1 MASGDDEPTTCQRV
15 NGDLPPLE
23 SSSASASDS
32 GQSRAAA
39 AAADDERRGGQ
50 MAGLRRL
57 WGEWEIR
64 VLLLSS
70 LSLQVFLLFTGGL
83 RKRNVAAWLHFML
96 WLAYLL
102 ADSIAIY
109 ALGNLSQ
116 NQKLCSNGPHG
127 GGDMHLLVF
136 WAPFLILHLG
146 GQDTITAFAIEDNEL
161 WLRHLLSL
169 VSQIALALYVYWKS
183 RPSAAGLL
191 VPAILMFV
199 SGVVKYGE
207 RTWALK
213 SASMSSLR
221 SSMLTRPDPGPNYA
235 KFMEEYHSSKEAG
248 LHAEIVIVP
257 ERPPD
262 DNIHVQEEHMEY
274 GELVVKAHRFFH
286 TFRRLFV
293 DLILSFQDRT
303 DSLAFFRRLQRDQ
316 AYKVVEIELL
326 LMYESLH
333 SKSSVIHGPTGRYL
347 RIFTLAAPVLSL
359 IVFSGTDKAPYKPVD
374 VAVSYVLLGGAI
386 FLEIY
391 AILLM
396 AISPWSFADLRK
408 KDKCLPVASGVFRA
422 VSYFLPEARPR
433 WSNQMAQYNLI
444 HYCLKDKPTWLTGAL
459 EKLEWDYNVRV
470 KTIWDSIWYTHHIGV
485 SMVLKQLVFK
495 QLKEKANSTADP
507 MSYRR
512 FGDQRGQWFLHRMGC
527 YQELG
532 ASVEVEFDE
541 SIILWHIAT
550 DLCFYDDDDD
560 DGRDAGER
568 KLKRWSSC
576 CFCSCSDHAPTAD
589 DSHLNDVSHLPA
601 ASREISNY
609 MLFLLVMR
617 PFMLTASIG
626 QIRFGDTCAE
636 TKNFFLRGDELG
648 AARKAAEALTKV
660 KTEINPREVKGDRS
674 KSVLFD
680 ACRLAEQLRR
690 LERRKRWRL
699 VAGVWVEMLCYAAG
713 KCRGNFHAKQ
723 LSQGGELL
731 TVVWLLMAHFGMGDQ
746 YRVEAGHAR
755 AKLIIEN

>member
-1 MASGDDEPTTCQRV
+1 MGKGKSTVELRAEHWSVRLQRRRPGSGEMASLQ
-15 NGDLPPLE
+15 
-23 SSSASASDS
+23 
-32 GQSRAAA
+32 
-39 AAADDERRGGQ
+39 
-50 MAGLRRL
+50 RL

-64 VLLLSS
+64 LLLLSS

-83 RKRNVAAWLHFML
+83 RKRNVATWLHFLL
-96 WLAYLL
+96 WIAYLL

-116 NQKLCSNGPHG
+116 NQKFCPGVHDSP
-127 GGDMHLLVF
+127 DMHLLVF

-146 GQDTITAFAIEDNEL
+146 GQDTITAFAVEDNEL
-161 WLRHLLSL
+161 WLRHFLSL
-169 VSQIALALYVYWKS
+169 VFQIALALYVYWKS

-191 VPAILMFV
+191 APRDPHV
-199 SGVVKYGE
+199 
-207 RTWALK
+207 R
-213 SASMSSLR
+213 LR
-221 SSMLTRPDPGPNYA
+221 RHQVRRAHLGAQVCQHEQPEELHADAPRPGPQLRQI
-235 KFMEEYHSSKEAG
+235 HAG
-248 LHAEIVIVP
+248 VP
-257 ERPPD
+257 LQQGGWPARQYRHRPRAPARRQ
-262 DNIHVQEEHMEY
+262 NRRP
-274 GELVVKAHRFFH
+274 GGAHGVRRARRHGAPLLH

-333 SKSSVIHGPTGRYL
+333 SKSSIIHGPTGRYL

-359 IVFSGTDKAPYKPVD
+359 LIFSTTDKGSYKPVD
-374 VAVSYVLLGGAI
+374 VAVSYVLLIGAI

-408 KDKCLPVASGVFRA
+408 QDKCLPVANSVFRA
-422 VSYFLPEARPR
+422 VRFFLPEARPR

-444 HYCLKDKPTWLTGAL
+444 SYCLKDRTTRFTRVL
-459 EKLEWDYNVRV
+459 EKLEWDYDVRV
-470 KTIWDSIWYTHHIGV
+470 KTIWDGFWYTNHIDV
-485 SMVLKQLVFK
+485 SLVLKQLIFK
-495 QLKEKANSTADP
+495 QLKERTKSTADP
-507 MSYRR
+507 RSYQR
-512 FGDQRGQWFLHRMGC
+512 FGDHRGQGILQSKKCYH

-532 ASVEVEFDE
+532 WSVEVEFDE

-550 DLCFYDDDDD
+550 DLCLFNKEQDDDRDQGDD
-560 DGRDAGER
+560 QSNLGA
-568 KLKRWSSC
+568 SSC
-576 CFCSCSDHAPTAD
+576 CFCSCSEHAPSAD
-589 DSHLNDVSHLPA
+589 ESDLNDASLLPA
-601 ASREISNY
+601 ASKEISNY

-636 TKNFFLRGDELG
+636 TKNFFLRSNEVRTARQGANEL
-648 AARKAAEALTKV
+648 AAV
-660 KTEINPREVKGDRS
+660 KTDINPREVKGDRS

-680 ACRLAEQLRR
+680 ACRLAEQLQRM
-690 LERRKRWRL
+690 EERKRWRL

-713 KCRGNFHAKQ
+713 KCSGNFHAKQ

>member
-1 MASGDDEPTTCQRV
+1 MS
-15 NGDLPPLE
+15 LLH
-23 SSSASASDS
+23 
-32 GQSRAAA
+32 
-39 AAADDERRGGQ
+39 
-50 MAGLRRL
+50 RL

-64 VLLLSS
+64 ILLLSS

-83 RKRNVAAWLHFML
+83 RKRNVSGLLHLML

-116 NQKLCSNGPHG
+116 NHLKLCSPAGENQ
-127 GGDMHLLVF
+127 HLLVF

-169 VSQIALALYVYWKS
+169 VSQIALAVYVYWKS
-183 RPSAAGLL
+183 RPFSAAVSVLL
-191 VPAILMFV
+191 LPAAILMFV
-199 SGVVKYGE
+199 SGVIKYGE

-235 KFMEEYHSSKEAG
+235 KFMEEFHSSKEAG
-248 LHAEIVIVP
+248 LHADIVIVP

-262 DNIHVQEEHMEY
+262 DNIHVAEEHMDY
-274 GELVVKAHRFFH
+274 GELVAKAHRFFH

-347 RIFTLAAPVLSL
+347 RVFTLAAPVISL
-359 IVFSGTDKAPYKPVD
+359 IIFSAADKSPYKRID
-374 VAVSYVLLGGAI
+374 VAVSYILLIGAI

-396 AISPWSFADLRK
+396 AISPWSFADMRRK
-408 KDKCLPVASGVFRA
+408 DSCIPMARRLFRI
-422 VSYFLPEARPR
+422 VKYFLPESRPR

-444 HYCLKDKPTWLTGAL
+444 DYCLKDKPTFFTGIL

-470 KTIWDSIWYTHHIGV
+470 KTMWDSFWYTHHIDV

-512 FGDQRGQWFLHRMGC
+512 FGDHRGQWFLHRMGC

-532 ASVEVEFDE
+532 GSVEVEFDE

-550 DLCFYDDDDD
+550 DLIFYDEQNHED
-560 DGRDAGER
+560 ENNF
-568 KLKRWSSC
+568 KNKNKKSPSWW
-576 CFCSCSDHAPTAD
+576 FCSCADYAPPANESD
-589 DSHLNDVSHLPA
+589 LNDVEHLPA
-601 ASREISNY
+601 VSREMSNY

-636 TKNFFLRGDELG
+636 AKNFFLRGGGGDGEI
-648 AARKAAEALTKV
+648 AAAMAAAALTKV
-660 KTEINPREVKGDRS
+660 KTEIDPRQVKGDRS

-690 LERRKRWRL
+690 LERGKRWRL

>member
-1 MASGDDEPTTCQRV
+1 MTS
-15 NGDLPPLE
+15 
-23 SSSASASDS
+23 
-32 GQSRAAA
+32 
-39 AAADDERRGGQ
+39 
-50 MAGLRRL
+50 LRQL

-64 VLLLSS
+64 VLLLGS

-83 RKRNVAAWLHFML
+83 RKRNVASWLHFLL

-102 ADSIAIY
+102 ADSVAIY

-116 NQKLCSNGPHG
+116 NQKLCHVDGRD
-127 GGDMHLLVF
+127 DMHLLVF

-183 RPSAAGLL
+183 RPSAASLL
-191 VPAILMFV
+191 APAILMFV
-199 SGVVKYGE
+199 SGVVKYAE

-262 DNIHVQEEHMEY
+262 DNIYVQEELIEY
-274 GELVVKAHRFFH
+274 GELVVKAHRFFQ

-303 DSLAFFRRLQRDQ
+303 DSLAFFRRLKRDQ

-359 IVFSGTDKAPYKPVD
+359 LIFSRTDKGGYKPVD
-374 VAVSYVLLGGAI
+374 IAVSYVLLIGAI

-396 AISPWSFADLRK
+396 VISPWSYADLRK
-408 KDKCLPVASGVFRA
+408 QDRCLPVASRVFRA
-422 VSYFLPEARPR
+422 VKYFLPEVRPR

-444 HYCLKDKPTWLTGAL
+444 SYCLKDKSTWFTRVL
-459 EKLEWDYNVRV
+459 ENLEWDYNIRV
-470 KTIWDSIWYTHHIGV
+470 KTIWDSFWYTKHIDV
-485 SMVLKQLVFK
+485 SLVLKQLIFK
-495 QLKEKANSTADP
+495 QLKDKANSTADP

-512 FGDQRGQWFLHRMGC
+512 FGDHRGQWILQRKGC
-527 YQELG
+527 YQVLG
-532 ASVEVEFDE
+532 WSVEVEFDE

-550 DLCFYDDDDD
+550 DLCFYEKHDDCDKGAKRCASWRGAIGSCLRCCLRNAGNEHAGNTNSDEIVEESNGADGSDDQ
-560 DGRDAGER
+560 DAKVKMGA
-568 KLKRWSSC
+568 C
-576 CFCSCSDHAPTAD
+576 CFCSCSAYAPAAD
-589 DSHLNDVSHLPA
+589 KSNLNNASYLRS

-636 TKNFFLRGDELG
+636 TKNFFLRGDEVRTERQG
-648 AARKAAEALTKV
+648 ANALAAV
-660 KTEINPREVKGDRS
+660 KTEIDPRQVKGDRS

-680 ACRLAEQLRR
+680 ACRLAEQLQK
-690 LERRKRWRL
+690 LEERKRWRL
-699 VAGVWVEMLCYAAG
+699 VSGVWVEMLCYAAG